1 MSKTYTQQLSEF
13 LADLTYEQLPS
24 SVIEQVKRL
33 TIHTIGVS
41 LAAEP
46 IEQTQNAIRLS
57 EENGGAPQATIWGG
71 HGQKVPAESAAFAN
85 GTIADILDW
94 EDCSW
99 TGHPSAGAIPAAF
112 ALTEGRKKTGKDYIT
127 AVAAAYEG
135 YQRIAMAVQPSPA
148 FYKTRAWGLSSWQIF
163 AASLAAAKVLELDAG
178 KINQT
183 IGASVYAAPGAVGL
197 HAEGK
202 EKSDIYH
209 YAHGTDAYNGVFAA
223 KIAELG
229 FGNGKDYLDGQKGYW
244 SLVSDQVDESW
255 YTKDLGKK
263 WLIEETYIKHWPA
276 NMWVQTPLELLDA
289 LYKEESFS
297 AEDIVEIRLDPTTS
311 LTRLNYRETAKT
323 TLDAQFNL
331 SFCLA
336 AYLLDQNP
344 SAYWFTKDRLDNEE
358 VLLLADKVKSI
369 GEVKIPTDHFDIFKT
384 GSFPEMTLEIDLKDE
399 RKLKKTGRFPKGHP
413 QNNTT
418 LEEERKLFRKIATP
432 VIGAENVEGFLKQID
447 ELENLK
453 TLDQAAGFLTK
464 KTSVI

>member
-1 MSKTYTQQLSEF
+1 MSYTQQLSDF
-13 LADLTYEQLPS
+13 LAALTYKQIPNS
-24 SVIEQVKRL
+24 SIEQVKRL

-41 LAAEP
+41 LAAAP
-46 IEQTQNAIRLS
+46 IDQTQNAIRLS
-57 EENGGAPQATIWGG
+57 EENGGKPEATIWGG
-71 HGQKVPAESAAFAN
+71 NGIKVPAESAAFAN

-112 ALTEGRKKTGKDYIT
+112 AVAEARKKSGKEYIT
-127 AVAAAYEG
+127 AVVAAYEG
-135 YQRIAMAVQPSPA
+135 YQRIAMAVQPSRE

-163 AASLAAAKVLELDAG
+163 AASLAAAKLLGLDAK

-183 IGASVYAAPGAVGL
+183 IGATVYAAPGAVGL
-197 HAEGK
+197 HADGNA
-202 EKSDIYH
+202 KSDIYH
-209 YAHGTDAYNGVFAA
+209 YAHGTDAYNGIFAA

-229 FGNGKDYLDGQKGYW
+229 FGNGYDYLDGQKGYW
-244 SLVSDQVDESW
+244 SLVSDQVDTSW

-289 LYKEESFS
+289 IYQEEQFR
-297 AEDIVEIRLDPTTS
+297 AEDVKEIRLSPTTS

-336 AYLLDQNP
+336 AYLLQQNP
-344 SAYWFTKDRLDNEE
+344 GAHWFMKDQLEREE
-358 VLLLADKVKSI
+358 VLALADKVKSI
-369 GEVKIPTDHFDIFKT
+369 GDVKTPTDHFDVFKT
-384 GSFPEMTLEIDLKDE
+384 GSFPEMTLEIDLKDG
-399 RKLKKTGRFPKGHP
+399 RTLKKTMRFPKGHP

-418 LEEERKLFRKIATP
+418 LAEEKELFKKIAVP
-432 VIGAENVEGFLKQID
+432 VIGKEKAEGFLEQID
-447 ELENLK
+447 QLENLES
-453 TLDQAAGFLTK
+453 LEQAAAYLQR
-464 KTSVI
+464 